1 MPDSPMPL
9 LGRDLLEKL
18 EAEIKFS
25 KEGGV
30 KVIIPESKII
40 EAAAILIQECH
51 GKIPK
56 EVEEA
61 VIQIV

>member
-1 MPDSPMPL
+1 ML
-9 LGRDLLEKL
+9 LLSRDLLEKL

-25 KEGGV
+25 KEGRV
-30 KVIIPESKII
+30 KVIIPEPKII
-40 EAAAILIQECH
+40 EAAAILVQECH

-56 EVEEA
+56 VKEA

>member
-1 MPDSPMPL
+1 ML
-9 LGRDLLEKL
+9 LLSRDLLEKL

-25 KEGGV
+25 KEGRV
-30 KVIIPESKII
+30 KVITPESKII
-40 EAAAILIQECH
+40 EAAAILVQECH

-56 EVEEA
+56 VKEA